1 MPESIG
7 YIGLGV
13 LGSAMVPNLIES
25 GFEVIGY
32 DVRPEIVTELATLG
46 MHIAISPRDA
56 AERAD
61 IVITCLPSIA
71 ALHDVYGG
79 SEGIDKADK
88 KDQVIIE
95 TSTFPVVE
103 KEKAKASMD
112 AVGKRM
118 LDCPVSGNRILA
130 VQKKLTAFASGDE
143 AAYTEVEEVIQGF
156 ASRVFYVGEFG
167 SGMKMKFCAN
177 ILNLVHNSVAAEVM
191 VLGMKSGLDAQMIHK
206 VISGSGSSSSM
217 FETRGAMMANN
228 NYDHEGMNFSVP
240 IKDSRFISDHA
251 HQMRVP
257 TPIYHVALQSYYAAV
272 AQGHHDEDAA
282 AVCAAME
289 RAANC
294 ERPKNEKK
302 NNEFQVKKS
311 HEKIR

>member
-1 MPESIG
+1 MPKTIG

-32 DVRPEIVTELATLG
+32 DVRAEVLDELGKLG
-46 MHIAISPRDA
+46 MQAASSPKDA
-56 AERAD
+56 AERSD
-61 IVITCLPSIA
+61 VVVTCLPNIEV
-71 ALHDVYGG
+71 LLDVYGG
-79 SEGIDKADK
+79 EDGIDKVTN
-88 KDQVIIE
+88 KDQIVIE
-95 TSTFPVVE
+95 TSTFPVDA
-103 KEKAKASMD
+103 KEKAKAFMD
-112 AVGKRM
+112 AVDKRM
-118 LDCPVSGNRILA
+118 LDCPVSGNRVLA
-130 VQKKLTAFASGDE
+130 VKKQLTAFGSGDE
-143 AAYTEVEEVIQGF
+143 AAYNEVEEIIQGF
-156 ASRVFYVGEFG
+156 ASRSFYVGEFG

-191 VLGMKSGLDAQMIHK
+191 VLGMKSGLDPEMIHQ

-217 FETRGAMMANN
+217 FEVRGAMMANN

-272 AQGHHDEDAA
+272 AQGHFDEDAA

-289 RAANC
+289 RAANF
-294 ERPKNEKK
+294 ERPKDEKK
-302 NNEFQVKKS
+302 KNEF
-311 HEKIR
+311 

>member
-1 MPESIG
+1 MSKKIG

-13 LGSAMVPNLIES
+13 LGSAMVPNLIKS

-32 DVRPEIVTELATLG
+32 DVRPEVLEELGKLG
-46 MHIAISPRDA
+46 MTVACSPKDT
-56 AERAD
+56 AERSD
-61 IVITCLPSIA
+61 VVITCLPTIKV
-71 ALHDVYGG
+71 LLDVFGG
-79 SEGIDKADK
+79 DDGIDKADK
-88 KDQVIIE
+88 ADQIVIE
-95 TSTFPVVE
+95 TSTFPVDA
-103 KEKAKASMD
+103 KEKAKAFME
-112 AVGKRM
+112 AAGKRL

-130 VQKKLTAFASGDE
+130 VKKQLTAFGSGDE
-143 AAYTEVEEVIQGF
+143 AAYREVEDIIQGF
-156 ASRVFYVGEFG
+156 ASRTFYIGEFG

-191 VLGMKSGLDAQMIHK
+191 VLGMKSGLDPAMIHS

-217 FETRGAMMANN
+217 FETRGAMIANN
-228 NYDHEGMNFSVP
+228 NYDHEGMNFSIP

-272 AQGHHDEDAA
+272 AQGHFDEDAA

-289 RAANC
+289 RAANF
-294 ERPKNEKK
+294 ERPKKEKK
-302 NNEFQVKKS
+302 NNEF
-311 HEKIR
+311 

>member
-1 MPESIG
+1 MTPEGKTNMTKKIG

-25 GFEVIGY
+25 GFDVIGY
-32 DVRPEIVTELATLG
+32 DVRPEILDELGKLG
-46 MHIAISPRDA
+46 MQAATSPKDA

-61 IVITCLPSIA
+61 IIVTCLPSLEI
-71 ALHDVYGG
+71 LMEVYGG
-79 SEGIDKADK
+79 EDGIDKADK
-88 KDQVIIE
+88 AGQIVIE
-95 TSTFPVVE
+95 TSTFPVDE
-103 KEKAKASMD
+103 KEKAKAFMD
-112 AVGKRM
+112 AAGKRM

-130 VQKKLTAFASGDE
+130 VKKQLTAFGSGDE
-143 AAYTEVEEVIQGF
+143 TAYNEVEDVIQGF
-156 ASRVFYVGEFG
+156 ASRTFYVGEFG

-191 VLGMKSGLDAQMIHK
+191 VLGMKSGLDPEMIHN

-228 NYDHEGMNFSVP
+228 NYVHEGMNFSVP

-251 HQMRVP
+251 HKMQVP
-257 TPIYHVALQSYYAAV
+257 TPIYHVALQSYYAAI
-272 AQGHHDEDAA
+272 AQGHFDEDAA

-289 RAANC
+289 RAANF
-294 ERPKNEKK
+294 ERPTDEKKKNE
-302 NNEFQVKKS
+302 F
-311 HEKIR
+311 

>member
-1 MPESIG
+1 MSKKIG

-13 LGSAMVPNLIES
+13 LGSAMVPNLIKS

-32 DVRPEIVTELATLG
+32 DVRPEVLEELGKLG
-46 MHIAISPRDA
+46 MTVACSPKDT
-56 AERAD
+56 AERSD
-61 IVITCLPSIA
+61 VVITCLPTIKV
-71 ALHDVYGG
+71 LLDVFGG
-79 SEGIDKADK
+79 DDGIDKADK
-88 KDQVIIE
+88 ADQIVIE
-95 TSTFPVVE
+95 TSTFPVDA
-103 KEKAKASMD
+103 KEKAKDFMEA
-112 AVGKRM
+112 AGKRL

-130 VQKKLTAFASGDE
+130 VKKQLTAFGSGDE
-143 AAYTEVEEVIQGF
+143 AAYHEVEDIIQGF
-156 ASRVFYVGEFG
+156 ASRTFYVGEFG

-191 VLGMKSGLDAQMIHK
+191 VLGMKSGLDPAMIHS
-206 VISGSGSSSSM
+206 VISDSGSSSSM

-228 NYDHEGMNFSVP
+228 NYDHEGMNFSIP

-272 AQGHHDEDAA
+272 AQGHFDEDAA

-289 RAANC
+289 RAANF
-294 ERPKNEKK
+294 ERPKKEKK
-302 NNEFQVKKS
+302 NNEF
-311 HEKIR
+311 

>member
-1 MPESIG
+1 MSKKIG

-13 LGSAMVPNLIES
+13 LGSAMVPNLIKS

-32 DVRPEIVTELATLG
+32 DVRPEVLEELGKLG
-46 MHIAISPRDA
+46 MTVACSPKDT
-56 AERAD
+56 AERSD
-61 IVITCLPSIA
+61 VVITCLPTIKV
-71 ALHDVYGG
+71 LLDVFAGDD
-79 SEGIDKADK
+79 GIDKADK
-88 KDQVIIE
+88 ADQIVIE
-95 TSTFPVVE
+95 TSTFPVDA
-103 KEKAKASMD
+103 KEKAKAFME
-112 AVGKRM
+112 AAGKRL

-130 VQKKLTAFASGDE
+130 VKKQLTAFGSGDE
-143 AAYTEVEEVIQGF
+143 AAYREVEDIIQGF
-156 ASRVFYVGEFG
+156 ASRTFYIGEFG

-191 VLGMKSGLDAQMIHK
+191 VLGMKSGLDPEMIHS

-228 NYDHEGMNFSVP
+228 NYDHEGMNFSIP

-272 AQGHHDEDAA
+272 AQGHFDEDAA

-289 RAANC
+289 RAANF
-294 ERPKNEKK
+294 ERPKKEKK
-302 NNEFQVKKS
+302 NNEF
-311 HEKIR
+311 

>member
-1 MPESIG
+1 MTKKIG

-25 GFEVIGY
+25 GFDVIGY
-32 DVRPEIVTELATLG
+32 DVRPEILDELGKLG
-46 MHIAISPRDA
+46 MQAATSPKDA

-61 IVITCLPSIA
+61 IIVTCLPSLEI
-71 ALHDVYGG
+71 LMEVYGG
-79 SEGIDKADK
+79 EDGIDKADK
-88 KDQVIIE
+88 AGQIVIE
-95 TSTFPVVE
+95 TSTFPVDE
-103 KEKAKASMD
+103 KEKAKAFMD
-112 AVGKRM
+112 AAGKRM

-130 VQKKLTAFASGDE
+130 VKKQLTAFGSGDE
-143 AAYTEVEEVIQGF
+143 TAYNEVEDVIQGF
-156 ASRVFYVGEFG
+156 ASRTFYVGEFG

-177 ILNLVHNSVAAEVM
+177 ILNLVHNSIAAEVM
-191 VLGMKSGLDAQMIHK
+191 VLGMKSGLDPEMIHN

-251 HQMRVP
+251 HKMQVP
-257 TPIYHVALQSYYAAV
+257 TPIYHVALQSYYAAI
-272 AQGHHDEDAA
+272 AQGHFNEDAA

-289 RAANC
+289 RAANF
-294 ERPKNEKK
+294 ERPTDEKKKNE
-302 NNEFQVKKS
+302 F
-311 HEKIR
+311 

>member
-1 MPESIG
+1 MSKKIG

-13 LGSAMVPNLIES
+13 LGSAMVPNLIKS

-32 DVRPEIVTELATLG
+32 DVRPEVLEELGKLG
-46 MHIAISPRDA
+46 MTVACSPKDT
-56 AERAD
+56 AERSD
-61 IVITCLPSIA
+61 VVITCLPTIKV
-71 ALHDVYGG
+71 LLDVFGG
-79 SEGIDKADK
+79 DDGIDKADK
-88 KDQVIIE
+88 ADQIVIE
-95 TSTFPVVE
+95 TSTFPVDA
-103 KEKAKASMD
+103 KEKAKAFME
-112 AVGKRM
+112 AAGKRM

-130 VQKKLTAFASGDE
+130 VKKQLTAFGSGDE
-143 AAYTEVEEVIQGF
+143 AAYREVEDIIQGF
-156 ASRVFYVGEFG
+156 ASRTFYIGEFG

-191 VLGMKSGLDAQMIHK
+191 VLGMKSGLDPAMIHS
-206 VISGSGSSSSM
+206 VISDSGSSSSM

-228 NYDHEGMNFSVP
+228 NYDHEGMNFSIP

-272 AQGHHDEDAA
+272 AQGHFDEDAA

-289 RAANC
+289 RAANF
-294 ERPKNEKK
+294 ERPKKEKK
-302 NNEFQVKKS
+302 NNEF
-311 HEKIR
+311 